1 MEKFY
6 VLEDYIFADGRTDK
20 QYFPY
25 ESEMEAMS
33 AIHDHY
39 NSITDVFD
47 EQGCKYR
54 GALSLSSV
62 RAASMGSHCRTW
74 IKTDRG
80 DYIEIYVVEM

>member
-6 VLEDYIFADGRTDK
+6 VLEDYSFADGRTDK

-39 NSITDVFD
+39 NSITDVLMSRVANTEVLFLYHLCGQHLWGVIA
-47 EQGCKYR
+47 ELG
-54 GALSLSSV
+54 
-62 RAASMGSHCRTW
+62 
-74 IKTDRG
+74 
-80 DYIEIYVVEM
+80 

>member
-6 VLEDYIFADGRTDK
+6 VLEDYSFADGRTDK
-20 QYFPY
+20 QYSPY
-25 ESEMEAMS
+25 ESESEAMS

-54 GALSLSSV
+54 SALS
-62 RAASMGSHCRTW
+62 GS
-74 IKTDRG
+74 IYGESFQNLDRNR
-80 DYIEIYVVEM
+80 